1 MSCDCQFSMTT
12 ALDVGEGSAVFG
24 VPAIWIAAGV
34 GFVLAAIA
42 VLVRH
47 WATQA
52 AHVARLEAANAV
64 LTEHQALFLSI
75 ADAVPGMVG
84 YWDADLRCRFAN
96 LAYRVWFGKEPEQMV
111 GIRMQDLMGEELFHR
126 NEPYIRAALRGE
138 RQQFQRT
145 LVKAD
150 GSTGHTLAAYIPDV
164 EAGQVRGFNVI
175 VTDVTELKEAE
186 IQLSHLNEELARRA
200 EQAEAATRAKGSFLA
215 NMSHEIRTPMNAII
229 GLTHLMTRDASEP
242 LQLQRLRKI
251 DGAAKHLLGVIN
263 DILDLSKIEAGRLT
277 LEDIDFSRDDML
289 SGVYEMATS
298 QAREKGLE
306 LFLHTGCIPE
316 RIRGDPRHL
325 AQALINLLS
334 NAVKFTESGWVRLQ
348 AEILA
353 EDHHRLKLLFE
364 VSDSGIGVPR
374 ERHAALFSPFEQAD
388 NSTRRKYGGTGLG
401 LALTKRL
408 AEMMGGET
416 GFESELGV
424 GSRFWFTAWVARAA
438 EVTERVVSPRL
449 PLAEHEIRQFHF
461 GRRVLLAEDNPIN
474 QEVASELLVSVG
486 LVVEVA
492 DDGAQAV
499 ELAVT
504 RHYDLVLMDMQ
515 MPGMDGLEATRLIR
529 QRLGHVL
536 PIIAMTANA
545 FNEDRV
551 QCLNAGMNDHV
562 GKPVDP
568 AHLYD
573 TLLRW
578 LPPV

>member
-1 MSCDCQFSMTT
+1 MTT

-298 QAREKGLE
+298 
-306 LFLHTGCIPE
+306 
-316 RIRGDPRHL
+316 
-325 AQALINLLS
+325 
-334 NAVKFTESGWVRLQ
+334 
-348 AEILA
+348 
-353 EDHHRLKLLFE
+353 
-364 VSDSGIGVPR
+364 
-374 ERHAALFSPFEQAD
+374 
-388 NSTRRKYGGTGLG
+388 
-401 LALTKRL
+401 
-408 AEMMGGET
+408 
-416 GFESELGV
+416 
-424 GSRFWFTAWVARAA
+424 
-438 EVTERVVSPRL
+438 
-449 PLAEHEIRQFHF
+449 
-461 GRRVLLAEDNPIN
+461 
-474 QEVASELLVSVG
+474 
-486 LVVEVA
+486 
-492 DDGAQAV
+492 
-499 ELAVT
+499 
-504 RHYDLVLMDMQ
+504 
-515 MPGMDGLEATRLIR
+515 
-529 QRLGHVL
+529 
-536 PIIAMTANA
+536 
-545 FNEDRV
+545 
-551 QCLNAGMNDHV
+551 
-562 GKPVDP
+562 
-568 AHLYD
+568 
-573 TLLRW
+573 
-578 LPPV
+578 